1 MDDSDENESSEPDE
15 AKDDDVPTRDV
26 DDLEIDSEMDSEISG
41 HNKKRKGIRGKEDNE
56 VDNPDD
62 GDHDRFMD
70 DMLMKFKGS
79 SL

>member
-1 MDDSDENESSEPDE
+1 MDDSDENESSDPDE
-15 AKDDDVPTRDV
+15 HPEDDVPTRDV

-41 HNKKRKGIRGKEDNE
+41 HNKKRKGVKGKDFNDLDN
-56 VDNPDD
+56 NLD